1 MSDEMTM
8 LLLCLGGLYAVVLL
22 VLPFVIWSASNSARK
37 CAERLERIEK
47 LLEYQDKVMRQ
58 HDKEE

>member
-1 MSDEMTM
+1 MSEEWIGI
-8 LLLCLGGLYAVVLL
+8 LLCAAVIYGVILI

-37 CAERLERIEK
+37 CSEQLGRIEK